1 VEGPHDRVFLSEVIN
16 RTAPSNISTF
26 FYPNSGTKPEK
37 KDQETVLLRKFSGNS
52 HPYNLLIKEEGG
64 HYFVINLFVNLAV
77 NFLMRYPD
85 ISLTVL
91 FDHDR
96 RNPEEEIKKIKNDL
110 KAKTSGKIGFE
121 PISPKRLITDG
132 LHRNDFSL
140 FRYNGS
146 KIRKVTSFSFV
157 GFDVSLEYAVSK
169 FCDKPVKEINQ
180 EDTMSFASRV
190 NFKDLIP

>member
-1 VEGPHDRVFLSEVIN
+1 MCFQQH
-16 RTAPSNISTF
+16 ST
-26 FYPNSGTKPEK
+26 YGQK
-37 KDQETVLLRKFSGNS
+37 V
-52 HPYNLLIKEEGG
+52 
-64 HYFVINLFVNLAV
+64 
-77 NFLMRYPD
+77 
-85 ISLTVL
+85 
-91 FDHDR
+91 
-96 RNPEEEIKKIKNDL
+96 
-110 KAKTSGKIGFE
+110 
-121 PISPKRLITDG
+121 
-132 LHRNDFSL
+132 HRNDFSL